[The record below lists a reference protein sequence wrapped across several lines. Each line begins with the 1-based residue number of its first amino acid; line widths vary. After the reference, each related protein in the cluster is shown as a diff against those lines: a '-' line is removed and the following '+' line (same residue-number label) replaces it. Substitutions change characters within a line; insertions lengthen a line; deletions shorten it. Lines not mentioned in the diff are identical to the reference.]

1 MVKNLKKEM
10 LSQQIYD
17 DVVRRIRNRELRSGD
32 PIVVRTLQQEYG
44 VSSTPAR
51 DAINMLNRYGFLD
64 MSENQR
70 TTIVYMTRKK
80 VMDWIDLMEEHNSLS
95 AEFCFKYD
103 VDAAAR
109 AICAAAQTVLDCDP
123 NDPAAIRECY
133 RVMCNAFAD
142 HCGNTALSRSVDPLL
157 GGWAVAFGNYD
168 GVYAPEDCLRDARQI
183 IDGFQ
188 SRDLELV
195 RSALLRQP
203 QYFRTAT
210 EKEFPPET

>member
-17 DVVRRIRNRELRSGD
+17 DVVRRIRSRELHSGS

-80 VMDWIDLMEEHNSLS
+80 VMDWIDLMEVQNSLS
-95 AEFCFKYD
+95 VEFSFKYD
-103 VDAAAR
+103 IDTAAD
-109 AICAAAQTVLDCDP
+109 AICGAAQAVLDCDP
-123 NDPAAIRECY
+123 DDPAAIRECY
-133 RVMCNAFAD
+133 RAMCNSFAD
-142 HCGNTALSRSVDPLL
+142 YCGNTAFSRAVDPLL
-157 GGWAVAFGNYD
+157 GGWAVAFGNCD
-168 GVYAPEDCLRDARQI
+168 DVYTPEDCLRDAQQI

-188 SRDLELV
+188 ARDLELV

-203 QYFRTAT
+203 QYFRAAA
-210 EKEFPPET
+210 EKKYPPET